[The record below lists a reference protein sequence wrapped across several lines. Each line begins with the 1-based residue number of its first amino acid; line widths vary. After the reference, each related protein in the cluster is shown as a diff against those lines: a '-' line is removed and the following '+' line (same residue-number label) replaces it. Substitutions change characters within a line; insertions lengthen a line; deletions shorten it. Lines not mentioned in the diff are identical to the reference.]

1 MRKACLNL
9 SMLAELKFLAMREMS
24 FAGCLECEG
33 TVKVKKWSLMS
44 LTIMPDCVLLLGVL
58 VRM

>member
-1 MRKACLNL
+1 MRRACLNL
-9 SMLAELKFLAMREMS
+9 SMLAELKFLAVRDMS
-24 FAGCLECEG
+24 FAGCLVCDE

-44 LTIMPDCVLLLGVL
+44 LTMMPDCVLQLGVL